1 MIEEQ
6 IPRKIAETGL
16 KMKRKVKDSVF
27 TKLFAEQGYVTEL
40 YEALSGKSAKKN
52 PEIEVITLETVL
64 MNGYY
69 NDLGFVADDRF
80 MYLVEAQSDW
90 SPNIVLRVLFY
101 YVRTCEEY
109 LSRRK
114 ISVYESK
121 VINLPKPELYII
133 YTGSEHLGI
142 EQLSFAET
150 YFSGNSPIDLRVKI
164 IRDGHGNDIIHQ
176 YVRFTQICAEVRQE
190 YGASW
195 GGNQAKEIIQ
205 RCKQENILVR
215 FLEQREKEV
224 IGMMTTDVEYVNW
237 MNSKWK
243 ENYQQGMEQGREQG
257 IQLKQERV
265 AKEMLADHMPMDLIM
280 KYSELSEER
289 ILELKKDL
297 EQAGEL

>member
-27 TKLFAEQGYVTEL
+27 TKLFAEQGYVVEL

-69 NDLGFVADDRF
+69 NDLGFVADGRF

-114 ISVYESK
+114 ISVHESK
-121 VINLPKPELYII
+121 VIHLPKPELYII
-133 YTGSEHLGI
+133 YTGSEH
-142 EQLSFAET
+142 LSFAET

-164 IRDGHGNDIIHQ
+164 IRDGCGNDIIHQ

-243 ENYQQGMEQGREQG
+243 ENYQQGMEQA
-257 IQLKQERV
+257 QEKVVR
-265 AKEMLADHMPMDLIM
+265 EMLADHMPMELIM

>member
-27 TKLFAEQGYVTEL
+27 TKLFAEQGYVVEL

-69 NDLGFVADDRF
+69 NDLGFVADGRF

-114 ISVYESK
+114 ISVHESK
-121 VINLPKPELYII
+121 SHPFTQTRII
-133 YTGSEHLGI
+133 YYI
-142 EQLSFAET
+142 
-150 YFSGNSPIDLRVKI
+150 YR
-164 IRDGHGNDIIHQ
+164 
-176 YVRFTQICAEVRQE
+176 
-190 YGASW
+190 
-195 GGNQAKEIIQ
+195 
-205 RCKQENILVR
+205 
-215 FLEQREKEV
+215 
-224 IGMMTTDVEYVNW
+224 
-237 MNSKWK
+237 
-243 ENYQQGMEQGREQG
+243 
-257 IQLKQERV
+257 
-265 AKEMLADHMPMDLIM
+265 
-280 KYSELSEER
+280 
-289 ILELKKDL
+289 
-297 EQAGEL
+297 

>member
-1 MIEEQ
+1 MVQ
-6 IPRKIAETGL
+6 AG
-16 KMKRKVKDSVF
+16 
-27 TKLFAEQGYVTEL
+27 
-40 YEALSGKSAKKN
+40 
-52 PEIEVITLETVL
+52 
-64 MNGYY
+64 
-69 NDLGFVADDRF
+69 
-80 MYLVEAQSDW
+80 
-90 SPNIVLRVLFY
+90 
-101 YVRTCEEY
+101 
-109 LSRRK
+109 
-114 ISVYESK
+114 
-121 VINLPKPELYII
+121 
-133 YTGSEHLGI
+133 
-142 EQLSFAET
+142 
-150 YFSGNSPIDLRVKI
+150 
-164 IRDGHGNDIIHQ
+164 
-176 YVRFTQICAEVRQE
+176 
-190 YGASW
+190 

>member
-1 MIEEQ
+1 
-6 IPRKIAETGL
+6 
-16 KMKRKVKDSVF
+16 
-27 TKLFAEQGYVTEL
+27 
-40 YEALSGKSAKKN
+40 
-52 PEIEVITLETVL
+52 
-64 MNGYY
+64 
-69 NDLGFVADDRF
+69 

-114 ISVYESK
+114 ISVHESK
-121 VINLPKPELYII
+121 VIHLPKPELYII

-164 IRDGHGNDIIHQ
+164 IRDGCGNDIIHQ

-243 ENYQQGMEQGREQG
+243 ENYQQGMEQA
-257 IQLKQERV
+257 QEKVVR
-265 AKEMLADHMPMDLIM
+265 EMLADHMPMELIM

>member
-64 MNGYY
+64 
-69 NDLGFVADDRF
+69 
-80 MYLVEAQSDW
+80 VEAQSDW

-114 ISVYESK
+114 ISVHESK
-121 VINLPKPELYII
+121 VIHLPKPELYII

-164 IRDGHGNDIIHQ
+164 IRDGCGNDIIHQ

-195 GGNQAKEIIQ
+195 GGATRQ
-205 RCKQENILVR
+205 RRSFSV
-215 FLEQREKEV
+215 V
-224 IGMMTTDVEYVNW
+224 
-237 MNSKWK
+237 SK
-243 ENYQQGMEQGREQG
+243 
-257 IQLKQERV
+257 
-265 AKEMLADHMPMDLIM
+265 
-280 KYSELSEER
+280 R
-289 ILELKKDL
+289 IYL
-297 EQAGEL
+297 